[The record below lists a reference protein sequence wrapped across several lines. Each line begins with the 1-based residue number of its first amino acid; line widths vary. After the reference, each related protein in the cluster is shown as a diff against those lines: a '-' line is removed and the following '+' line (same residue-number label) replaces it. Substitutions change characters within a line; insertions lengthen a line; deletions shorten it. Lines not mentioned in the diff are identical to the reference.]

1 MHKESALI
9 RILLPILILSAVP
22 AGLTSEAF
30 KRELTLERETGRRIR
45 RIPASFLLLERERA
59 LIEGLRLHPEWRI
72 SAPLRK
78 TAWSFSVGSTRG
90 WYAYDFVT
98 EKDYVVPSTCRAVG
112 DNCYVFVENAIW
124 GTRVTQ
130 ASVDSIRNV
139 FDLRTPAD
147 PNRGVYRMDI
157 DIFGSVPNVD
167 GDSRV
172 IILILDIR
180 DDFTTTGGY
189 VGGYFDSTN
198 EYDISTSN
206 RAEMIY
212 LDADPVNLSSEDDI
226 RESMSITAHEF
237 QHMIHW
243 HQDDS
248 EITFVKEA
256 CSLEAE
262 VLCGYPIYDQDH
274 YINETNTT
282 LLGWRYGEDGVH
294 GDYSRAARFM
304 AYIGEQ
310 AGTGVFRPMV
320 TSAKTGIAGINAGLT
335 AISLGRD
342 FNTLFRDWLVANI
355 LNDRSF
361 DPRYGYADPGLMK
374 PVPIVYPF
382 SAVTD
387 AQTVEPLAAVYLRFP
402 IGSGFRIRFETDNPN
417 LLIKAVETG
426 EAGPRVI
433 DITPGVEYGEPA
445 LDPAAGER
453 TFICM
458 NTHLTQQ
465 CVVSYTT
472 NGSASGAA
480 ELKWDMT
487 EPSGYLTLSIRDTV
501 CVTFDAI
508 PGAKL
513 DSVRVALRR
522 AGTITGGVWRHT
534 GVTRPTPLGEPL
546 AFPVTASIATETPV
560 PYPVPYENWATID
573 LTAHNIDAGSP
584 FAVAFIYQGAG
595 TVGQRV
601 MITEQKRTGS
611 DHSLTWM
618 NDPGG
623 TSSPN
628 WYSVGPHQD
637 SVFVYLVRA
646 YVSMTSGT
654 DGPAEPPAAFAL
666 SPNYPN
672 PFNPST
678 RFSFRLAVP
687 SRVSADVWN
696 LTGQRV
702 ASLADRTFPAGE
714 HALEWD
720 GRTNQGVPAPSG
732 VYLIRLQAG
741 GNATVRKMV
750 LER

>member
-1 MHKESALI
+1 MRNRHAII

-22 AGLTSEAF
+22 AGLASEAF
-30 KRELTLERETGRRIR
+30 NRELTLERETGRRIR
-45 RIPASFLLLERERA
+45 RIPASVLLRERERA
-59 LIEGLRLHPEWRI
+59 LIEGLRLHPEWKI
-72 SAPLRK
+72 SVPLRK
-78 TAWSFSVGSTRG
+78 PAWSFSVGYTRG
-90 WYAYDFVT
+90 WYAYDFTT
-98 EKDYVVPSTCRAVG
+98 EKDYLVPSTCRAVG
-112 DNCYVFVENAIW
+112 DHCYIFVENAVW

-147 PNRGVYRMDI
+147 PNRGIYRMDI

-180 DDFTTTGGY
+180 DDFAATGGY
-189 VGGYFDSTN
+189 VGGYFDSTH
-198 EYDISTSN
+198 EYDISKSN
-206 RAEMIY
+206 RAEMIF
-212 LDADPVNLSSEDDI
+212 LDADPVNLTSEEDI

-243 HQDDS
+243 QQDPE
-248 EITFVKEA
+248 EINFVKEG
-256 CSLEAE
+256 CSLQAE
-262 VLCGYPIYDQDH
+262 IVCGYPMYDQNH
-274 YINETNTT
+274 YVNETNTT
-282 LLGWRYGEDGVH
+282 LLGWRYGEEGVH

-320 TSAKTGIAGINAGLT
+320 ASTKIGITGINAGLT

-342 FNTLFRDWLVANI
+342 FNALFRDWLVANI

-361 DPRYGYADPGLMK
+361 DTRYGYADPGIMK
-374 PVPIVYPF
+374 PVPVVYPF
-382 SAVTD
+382 SDVSD
-387 AQTVEPLAAVYLRFP
+387 SRTVEPLAAVYLRFP
-402 IGSGFRIRFETDNPN
+402 MNSGFRIRFETDSPN

-426 EAGPRVI
+426 AAGPRVI
-433 DITPGVEYGEPA
+433 DVTPGVEYDEPE

-458 NTHLTQQ
+458 NTHLNQQ
-465 CVVSYTT
+465 ALVSYTT

-480 ELKWDMT
+480 ELKWDLT
-487 EPSGYLTLSIRDTV
+487 EPSGYLTLSASDTV
-501 CVTFDAI
+501 CVTFDAV

-522 AGTITGGVWRHT
+522 AGAITGGVWRHT
-534 GVTRPTPLGEPL
+534 GVTRPTPLGEIL
-546 AFPVTASIATETPV
+546 AFPVTASIATVTPV
-560 PYPVPYENWATID
+560 PYPVPFENWATID
-573 LTAHNIDAGSP
+573 LTAHDIDAGSP

-601 MITEQKRTGS
+601 MVTEQKRAGS
-611 DHSLTWM
+611 EHSLTWM
-618 NDPGG
+618 NDPEG
-623 TSSPN
+623 TSLPN

-637 SVFVYLVRA
+637 SSFVYLIRA
-646 YVSMTSGT
+646 YVSRASGT

-678 RFSFRLAVP
+678 RFPFRLAVP

-696 LTGQRV
+696 LMGQRV

-714 HALEWD
+714 HGLAWD
-720 GRTNQGVPAPSG
+720 GTDDKGMPAPSG
-732 VYLIRLQAG
+732 VYLIRVQAG
-741 GNATVRKMV
+741 SNATVRKMV

>member
-1 MHKESALI
+1 MRQKHLLV
-9 RILLPILILSAVP
+9 RILMPILILSAVP
-22 AGLTSEAF
+22 AGLPSETQT
-30 KRELTLERETGRRIR
+30 REIPLERETGRRIR
-45 RIPASFLLLERERA
+45 RIPASFLLRGRERA
-59 LIEGLRLHPEWRI
+59 LIEGLRQHPEWRI
-72 SAPLRK
+72 GAPLRK

-90 WYAYDFVT
+90 WYAYDFTT
-98 EKDYVVPSTCRAVG
+98 EKDYVVASTCRAVG
-112 DNCYVFVENAIW
+112 VNCYVFVENAVW

-147 PNRGVYRMDI
+147 PNRGIYRTDI
-157 DIFGSVPNVD
+157 DVFGSVPNVD
-167 GDSRV
+167 GDPRV

-212 LDADPVNLSSEDDI
+212 LDADPVTLSSEDGI

-243 HQDDS
+243 QQDS
-248 EITFVKEA
+248 EEISFVKEG
-256 CSLEAE
+256 CSLQAE
-262 VLCGYPIYDQDH
+262 IVCGYPMYDQNH
-274 YINETNTT
+274 YVNETNYT
-282 LLGWRYGEDGVH
+282 LLGWRYGEEGVH

-304 AYIGEQ
+304 AYVGEQ

-320 TSAKTGIAGINAGLT
+320 ASAKTGIAGINAGLT
-335 AISLGRD
+335 AVSLGRD
-342 FNTLFRDWLVANI
+342 FNALFRDWLVANV

-382 SAVTD
+382 EAVAD

-402 IGSGFRIRFETDNPN
+402 MGPEFRIRFETGSPN

-433 DITPGVEYGEPA
+433 DITPGVEYGAPD

-458 NTHLTQQ
+458 NTHQTQQ
-465 CVVSYTT
+465 AVVSYAT

-501 CVTFDAI
+501 CVTFDAV

-522 AGTITGGVWRHT
+522 AGQITGGVWRHT
-534 GVTRPTPLGEPL
+534 GNTRPTPLGEPL

-560 PYPVPYENWATID
+560 PYPVPFENWATID
-573 LTAHNIDAGSP
+573 LTAYDIDAGSP
-584 FAVAFIYQGAG
+584 FAVAFICQGAG

-601 MITEQKRTGS
+601 MVTEQKRTGS

-623 TSSPN
+623 SSPPN
-628 WYSVGPHQD
+628 WYSVGPQQD
-637 SVFVYLVRA
+637 SVFVYLIRA
-646 YVSMTSGT
+646 YVSMTSGA
-654 DGPAEPPAAFAL
+654 DGPAGLPAAFSL

-672 PFNPST
+672 PFNPYT

-687 SRVSADVWN
+687 SRVSAEVWN
-696 LTGQRV
+696 LMGHRV
-702 ASLADRTFPAGE
+702 AALADRTFPAGE
-714 HALEWD
+714 HALAWD
-720 GRTNQGVPAPSG
+720 GMGQNGLPAPSG